1 MMWNGLST
9 SHALRVTALRSL
21 AADRRVRT
29 GYAVVTAAVVLAV
42 VYILWAKSFNVL
54 PVGTPVPL
62 HASVSKLAQL
72 ALGNVRNWIFDFTG
86 SFGWPLTNPPL
97 LGLGLVL
104 FSVSAVVLGGL
115 LTGDRRKVAVLA
127 ALIATALVLPVLIIV
142 SQARKDG
149 IVWQARYSFPL
160 YCGVI
165 LLAGAITRT
174 WWQPRTDP
182 AATRSPIVR
191 RLTVIVAI
199 CVAGGQLADLMWAI
213 RRYTVGLS
221 GPPNVFAHVRGGF
234 SPPVSTALLV
244 VAALGLCAAYGW
256 WIVFLSGGIPSAS
269 ADFGHEVTDTVNL
282 VEQCA
287 NLPETP
293 PRVLQ

>member
-104 FSVSAVVLGGL
+104 FSVCAVVLGGL

-127 ALIATALVLPVLIIV
+127 ALIAT
-142 SQARKDG
+142 R
-149 IVWQARYSFPL
+149 
-160 YCGVI
+160 
-165 LLAGAITRT
+165 AGASRSHNCVRSPQGRNRVAGPIQLSTLLRCDSFGRCDHSYMVE
-174 WWQPRTDP
+174 PCTDP

-213 RRYTVGLS
+213 RR
-221 GPPNVFAHVRGGF
+221 
-234 SPPVSTALLV
+234 
-244 VAALGLCAAYGW
+244 
-256 WIVFLSGGIPSAS
+256 
-269 ADFGHEVTDTVNL
+269 
-282 VEQCA
+282 
-287 NLPETP
+287 
-293 PRVLQ
+293 